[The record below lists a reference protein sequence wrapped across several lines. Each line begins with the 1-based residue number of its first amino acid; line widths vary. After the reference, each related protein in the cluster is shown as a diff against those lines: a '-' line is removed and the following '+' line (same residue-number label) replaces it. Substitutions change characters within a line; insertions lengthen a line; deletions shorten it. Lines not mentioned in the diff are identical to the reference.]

1 MFVFISRSH
10 EKPPHPGMESIFF
23 EPRLFVC
30 SRMLLL
36 PWGAREEIFSVVMYF
51 CLTSQGLCRF
61 LTSRN
66 DGSKVSAS
74 DIYEAI
80 QRSAIPHSMR
90 YVVSTLYA

>member
-1 MFVFISRSH
+1 MVDRVCFISRSH
-10 EKPPHPGMESIFF
+10 EEPPHPGMESIFF

-74 DIYEAI
+74 DIHEA
-80 QRSAIPHSMR
+80 
-90 YVVSTLYA
+90 V